1 MFLEIKKQNR
11 NKNIFFVISRF
22 FCLHYFSFL
31 SVVHTRS
38 PFSDFLA

>member
-1 MFLEIKKQNR
+1 MLIEIKKQNR
-11 NKNIFFVISRF
+11 NKNIFFTISRF

-38 PFSDFLA
+38 PFSNLLA

>member
-11 NKNIFFVISRF
+11 NKNIFFAISRF

-31 SVVHTRS
+31 SVVHTRRH
-38 PFSDFLA
+38 FSDFLA